1 MQPTPPRDAA
11 FHALHRLDQPLYLAN
26 AWDAGSA
33 RLIAQSGAQAI
44 ATTSAGIAWS
54 LGYQDGNKL
63 PLDEHLAAV
72 RRIARVIDLPLSVD
86 IEGGYGSNGLEV
98 GDVVAR
104 MIDAGAVGINME
116 DGSTAPEVLCEKIAG
131 ARAAAQRLGVRLYI
145 NARTDVLARGLV
157 APARQP
163 AEVLRRA
170 ALYRAAGADG
180 LFVLGLVNPHDIA
193 HIAADCGLLLN
204 VIAWPGLPPAAE
216 LRRLGVRRVSAGSWL
231 PQQLWQTTRRL
242 VSAFLASGEA
252 GALLDGAAPYAEV
265 NAAYSN

>member
-11 FHALHRLDQPLYLAN
+11 FQALHRLDQPLYLAN

-180 LFVLGLVNPHDIA
+180 LFVLGLVNPDDIA

-204 VIAWPGLPPAAE
+204 VIAWQGLPSAAE